1 MTHKFMTHKFTS
13 ILLLAI
19 VLCACK
25 DKTLHRTRP
34 SNNTSS
40 MGSSSRSI
48 RKGTSRISM
57 AQKIE
62 GWMDAMTMD
71 YPVKD
76 QAGFDTLH
84 VGDHIT
90 ATVYVQ
96 DLNYW
101 LGEIH
106 HVR

>member
-1 MTHKFMTHKFTS
+1 M
-13 ILLLAI
+13 LLLAI
-19 VLCACK
+19 ALCACK
-25 DKTLHRTRP
+25 DKHV
-34 SNNTSS
+34 SNSPIKQYKLDGVIVSLNPQ
-40 MGSSSRSI
+40 GHI
-48 RKGTSRISM
+48 ANID
-57 AQKIE
+57 AQKVE
-62 GWMDAMTMD
+62 GWMDAMTME
-71 YPVKD
+71 YPVKE

-90 ATVYVQ
+90 ATVFAQ